1 MDKILLPSKI
11 NTHYWIHCIDK
22 KIEKTYPHID
32 GKYVMFFPKDE
43 LDERWKEANILYKS
57 GKLIGINSMKVSTQK
72 KNAEGIN
79 KYKNGVIIFYCGPSE
94 NKERILEYGRNLL
107 KLIYYND
114 SNLYYK
120 SEKSHLRDNS
130 RRYSNLYTIDV
141 DDFYNRPRRE
151 SDKLS
156 VNQST
161 VYNYNMFRRPQQ
173 SYRVNNEV
181 KPSSRPFVQA
191 SSRPYTY
198 DQQSYNLKNHFIQTP
213 QFQSS
218 KRSSN
223 GWETF
228 FNNNWNFNSP
238 TQFDNSYDKFGGRMF
253 SNNMNNQFDTF
264 NYRSFYPQA
273 FFPHQNFFN
282 QNYVF

>member
-1 MDKILLPSKI
+1 MAKILLPSKI
-11 NTHYWIHCIDK
+11 DTHYWIHSIDSSMQK
-22 KIEKTYPHID
+22 RYPYID

-57 GKLIGINSMKVSTQK
+57 GKLTGINSMKVSTQK

-114 SNLYYK
+114 STLYYK
-120 SEKSHLRDNS
+120 SEKAHLRDNS

-161 VYNYNMFRRPQQ
+161 VYNYNVFRRPQP
-173 SYRVNNEV
+173 SY
-181 KPSSRPFVQA
+181 
-191 SSRPYTY
+191 PYNYFTQ
-198 DQQSYNLKNHFIQTP
+198 DP
-213 QFQSS
+213 QNQMLNM
-218 KRSSN
+218 N
-223 GWETF
+223 G
-228 FNNNWNFNSP
+228 
-238 TQFDNSYDKFGGRMF
+238 YDK
-253 SNNMNNQFDTF
+253 
-264 NYRSFYPQA
+264 
-273 FFPHQNFFN
+273 
-282 QNYVF
+282 